1 MIGQDGD
8 VAGLAGQ
15 VDRLEAEVRRLTL
28 RLDESERGHRRL
40 LRLSGTGLL
49 LAIVLL
55 FAGGAALLQQGTPRL
70 DVIGPNNDIR
80 VSIRVDPNNGSA
92 GLEVL
97 GVNGRRVIF
106 LGTSQAGLPN
116 LAFYDPTGQRII
128 REVAP

>member
-1 MIGQDGD
+1 MIRQDGE
-8 VAGLAGQ
+8 VAGLEGQ

-40 LRLSGTGLL
+40 FRLSGTGAFLFT
-49 LAIVLL
+49 VLL

-70 DVIGPNNDIR
+70 DVVGPNNDVR

-97 GVNGRRVIF
+97 GVNGQRAIF
-106 LGTSQAGLPN
+106 LGTSKDGLPN
-116 LAFYDPTGQRII
+116 LALYDPTGQRVV
-128 REVAP
+128 RELTP

>member
-1 MIGQDGD
+1 MIERDED
-8 VAGLAGQ
+8 APGLAGQ
-15 VDRLEAEVRRLTL
+15 VDRLEVEIRGLTL
-28 RLDESERGHRRL
+28 RLAESERRHRRL
-40 LRLSGTGLL
+40 LRLGGTGAF
-49 LAIVLL
+49 LATVLL
-55 FAGGAALLQQGTPRL
+55 MAGGAALLQQGTPRL

-116 LAFYDPTGQRII
+116 LAF
-128 REVAP
+128 